1 MTKFLKTTGLVFG
14 AIVVVVLVALIG
26 MVTFISPNNFKPI
39 ITAQV
44 LKYTGRKLT
53 IDGDLSWTL
62 FPYLGFKVGHMTLD
76 NPPSF
81 QDKVFAEV
89 NNATVGV
96 ELLPMLHAKIQTDKI
111 ELSGL
116 TLNLIKNADGTTNW
130 QDLQTLKTSSTNAAS
145 TSQTQASGNKLSL
158 TVPGVDVSDSKI
170 VWRDDQ
176 AHQSVTVSHFEFHA
190 KDVNLVH
197 AFPVNANFDFNAA
210 NAMSGQAKL
219 KADLK
224 IDLSQQQYALDK
236 LNISLTTSQAGQ
248 HITAQAD
255 ASVLADMVQQR
266 ITLKPFK
273 THITNLNGI
282 KAPLDLVAEVV
293 ANTADHTVTLT
304 NFSAQLANLSLIGKA
319 TLDQNSQVSGH
330 LQTKP
335 FDLKKFLQATG
346 QDIPD
351 LQKANMLNADVD
363 FTASSANLTALSMQ
377 GKVSLDELQ
386 LAKLSGSKLLM
397 NVTLKNSV
405 LELQPI
411 SATFYQGNL
420 QGSAKVDLAPA
431 VPQMSLDAKLANVQ
445 IQPLLQDLG
454 HQNDKIQIK
463 GAGNINVQLTAS
475 GMDANA
481 ILRNLNGKF
490 DFSFQNGQLAGMN
503 LGYLIDSAYAL
514 VKRQAP
520 PAAGED
526 VTNFGVLSGTGVIQN
541 GVITNKDL
549 TLDSPHLVS
558 KGEGTINL
566 VAQTINYNLK
576 TTTKDVGSNHNDTD
590 ALNLYSL
597 AIPVNINGS
606 LNDPSIRVNAQAILQ
621 EVAEQQMHKVQN
633 KIGSK
638 ISDQLKGKIPGS
650 AGDILQN
657 LLGH

>member
-1 MTKFLKTTGLVFG
+1 MTKFLKTTGLFLS
-14 AIVVVVLVALIG
+14 AIIVIVLVALVG
-26 MVTFISPNNFKPI
+26 VVTFISPNTFKPI

-76 NPPSF
+76 NPSSF

-111 ELSGL
+111 ELSGV

-130 QDLQTLKTSSTNAAS
+130 QDLQTLKS
-145 TSQTQASGNKLSL
+145 TSANTASHTQTQVSGNKLSISIP
-158 TVPGVDVSDSKI
+158 TVDVSDSNI

-176 AHQSVTVSHFEFHA
+176 AHQVVTVSHFEFHA
-190 KDVNLVH
+190 KNVNLVR
-197 AFPVNANFDFNAA
+197 AFPVNANFDFNSA

-219 KADLK
+219 KTNLK
-224 IDLSQQQYALDK
+224 IDLNQQQYALEN
-236 LNISLTTSQAGQ
+236 LNISLTTTQAGQ
-248 HITAQAD
+248 KLSAETD
-255 ASVLADMVQQR
+255 ASLLADMAQQSV
-266 ITLKPFK
+266 TLKPFK
-273 THITNLNGI
+273 THITNFKGM
-282 KAPLDLVAEVV
+282 KAPLDLTAEVV
-293 ANTADHTVTLT
+293 ANLADHTVVLT
-304 NFSAQLANLSLIGKA
+304 NFSAQLANLSVMGKA

-351 LQKANMLNADVD
+351 LD
-363 FTASSANLTALSMQ
+363 FNASSAELAALSLQ

-386 LAKLSGSKLLM
+386 LAKLSGSKLIM
-397 NVTLKNSV
+397 HVTLKNSV

-411 SATFYQGNL
+411 TATFYQGSL
-420 QGSAKVDLAPA
+420 QGSAKVDLTPK
-431 VPQMSLDAKLANVQ
+431 VPQMSLDAKLADVQ

-454 HQNDKIQIK
+454 HQHDKIQIK

-475 GMDANA
+475 GIDANA
-481 ILRNLNGKF
+481 IVRNLNGKF
-490 DFSFQNGQLAGMN
+490 DFSFKNGQLSGMN

-514 VKRQAP
+514 VRRQAP
-520 PAAGED
+520 PANGEN

-549 TLDSPHLVS
+549 TLDSPRLVS

-566 VAQTINYNLK
+566 VAQTIDYNLK
-576 TTTKDVGSNHNDTD
+576 TTTKEVGSNHNDTD

-597 AIPVNINGS
+597 AIPVNITGS
-606 LNDPSIRVNAQAILQ
+606 LDDPSIRVNAQAILQ

-638 ISDQLKGKIPGS
+638 ISDQLKGKIPGN
-650 AGDILQN
+650 AGDLLQN